1 MKITRIFTKAGK
13 DPLANIK
20 FVKRSSEIRNLDGS
34 AVFKLDDIEVPQS
47 WSQVA
52 TDILAQK
59 YFRKNGIPTKST
71 KVPEEGIPEW
81 LQRTAADSK
90 ALEKLSEKKRYRG
103 ETQAREV
110 FHRLAGT
117 WTYWGW
123 KGKYFDSE
131 EDAKAYYDE
140 MIYMLATQ
148 LGAPNSP
155 QWFNTGLNWAYGITG
170 PAQGHFYVDLKTG
183 EVKQSEDAYTHP
195 QPHAC
200 FILPIEDDLV
210 KHTGIMNLWVREAR
224 LFKYGSGAGTNF
236 SKIRGT
242 GEPLS
247 GGGKSSGLMSFL
259 RIGDRAA
266 GAIKSGGTTRRAAK
280 MVCLD
285 LNHPDIEEF
294 INWKVIEEQKV
305 AALVAGS
312 KLNNFHLNNI
322 MHACAVENL
331 SLDQRTDPKVNKV
344 LAEAIKDA
352 KKAQIPVNYILRVI
366 ELYKQGFNSIEFPE
380 YDTDWQS
387 EAYNT
392 VSGQNSNNSVRASDA
407 FMRAV
412 ENDAKWNLYWRTE
425 LLKSTN
431 EKRDP
436 EPCKTLKAK
445 ELFDEI
451 AYASWSC
458 ADPAMQYDTTIND
471 WHTCP
476 VSGRIYASN
485 PCSEYNFLDN
495 TACNLASINITGFM
509 QDDNKLNV
517 KAFLH
522 ATRLWTL
529 TLEISIL
536 MAQFPSEQI
545 AKLSY
550 EFRSLGLGFAN
561 LGAYLMRS
569 GIAYASKEAYAI
581 CGAITAIMH
590 FKALE
595 TSAEMAKEFGTFKQY
610 DLNKNDMLRVVRN
623 HRRAVLQDDET
634 YENLNV
640 RPVKIAADFCPDY
653 LFKAANKAADD
664 ALEMGNKYGFRNAQV
679 TCIAPTGTI
688 GLLMD
693 CDTTGIEPDFAL
705 VKFKKLAGGG
715 YFKIINQSVPIA
727 LQNLGYSEQ
736 QISDI
741 ILYTNGTGSFDGC
754 PFINFESLREKGFT
768 DDILY
773 KLQQSLPTAFDIN
786 FAFNIWSIG
795 KETLQNIL
803 HIDEREFSNPKFNL
817 LQSLGFTPE
826 QIKAANKYICGS
838 MTLEGAP
845 HLEAKHLPIFDCANK
860 CGCYGQR
867 FITYDSHIY
876 MMAAAQPFISGAISK
891 TINMPHNSTLEDIK
905 NAYTIAWKLGV
916 KAVALYRDGS
926 KLSQPLTAANEL
938 LSEIGLEKVDIAG
951 FAEKAVIHTME
962 TNRHKLPDRRGG
974 YTQKAKIA
982 GNTVY
987 LRTGEYEGGKLGEI
1001 FLDMHREGAAYRSL
1015 MNCFAIAVSLGLQY
1029 GVPLEEF
1036 VEAFVFTK
1044 FEPSGVVLGSKTIKM
1059 ATSVIDYVF
1068 RDLAIN
1074 YLGRYDLAHIKP
1086 EILAEAEKTKQLE
1099 MEIEPE
1105 HEIIP
1110 KIVPAEVPKT
1120 NHMVSTKDN
1129 EISALVLE
1137 AKIKGYEGEP
1147 CPNCQQFTLVRNGSC
1162 LKCVTCGETT
1172 GCS

>member
-1 MKITRIFTKAGK
+1 MKIKRLFTNAGK
-13 DPLANIK
+13 DPLAGIK

-34 AVFKLDDIEVPQS
+34 EVFKLDNIEVPES

-59 YFRKNGIPTKST
+59 YFRKNGIPV
-71 KVPEEGIPEW
+71 KVKRATEDGVPEW
-81 LQRTAADSK
+81 LARTEADNR
-90 ALEKLSEKKRYRG
+90 ALEKLTAKKRFRG

-123 KGKYFDSE
+123 KHRYFASE
-131 EDAKAYYDE
+131 DDAKAYYDE
-140 MIYMLATQ
+140 MLYMLAKQ

-170 PAQGHFYVDLKTG
+170 PKQGHYFFDPESNKV
-183 EVKQSEDAYTHP
+183 VQSEDAYTRP

-200 FILPIEDDLV
+200 FILSIEDDLV
-210 KHTGIMNLWVREAR
+210 KDGGIMNLLVREAR

-236 SKIRGT
+236 SSIRGT

-294 INWKVIEEQKV
+294 INWKVVEEQKV

-312 KLNNFHLNNI
+312 KLNNFHLNHI
-322 MHACAVENL
+322 IQACAIAGL
-331 SLDQRTDPKVNKV
+331 SQEQQTDPKVNKA
-344 LAEAIKDA
+344 LAQAIKEA
-352 KKAQIPVNYILRVI
+352 KKSQIPINYILRVI
-366 ELYKQGFNSIEFPE
+366 ELYKQGFRKIEFPV

-392 VSGQNSNNSVRASDA
+392 VSGQNSNNSVRVPDA
-407 FMRAV
+407 FMQEVA
-412 ENDAKWNLYWRTE
+412 NDGEWNLYWRTE
-425 LLKSTN
+425 LLRANKEN
-431 EKRDP
+431 RDP
-436 EPCKTLKAK
+436 ESCKTLKARD
-445 ELFDEI
+445 LFDQI
-451 AYASWSC
+451 AFATWSC
-458 ADPAMQYDTTIND
+458 ADPAMQFDTTLND

-476 VSGRIYASN
+476 ASGRINASN

-495 TACNLASINITGFM
+495 TACNLASLNLTGFIA
-509 QDDNKLNV
+509 DDGKLDV
-517 KAFLH
+517 AAFSH

-536 MAQFPSEQI
+536 MAQFPSEEI

-550 EFRSLGLGFAN
+550 EFRSLGLGYAN
-561 LGAYLMRS
+561 LGAYLMQS

-590 FKALE
+590 FTALA
-595 TSAEMAKEFGTFKQY
+595 TSAEMAKEFGTFAQY
-610 DLNKNDMLRVVRN
+610 ELNKEAMLAVVRN
-623 HRRAVLQDDET
+623 HKRAVLPDDEN
-634 YENLNV
+634 YENL
-640 RPVKIAADFCPDY
+640 RIKPVKINPEYCPDY
-653 LFKAANKAADD
+653 LFKAAENAAVS
-664 ALEMGNKYGFRNAQV
+664 ALDVSNKYGFRNAQV

-727 LQNLGYSEQ
+727 LKKLGYSEE
-736 QISDI
+736 QISEI
-741 ILYTNGTGSFDGC
+741 ILYTNGTGSLDGC
-754 PFINFESLREKGFT
+754 PHINFESLRAKGFS

-786 FAFNIWSIG
+786 FAFNVWSIG

-803 HIDEREFSNPKFNL
+803 HLDDGVISDPKFNL
-817 LQSLGFTPE
+817 LQKLGFTPE
-826 QIKAANKYICGS
+826 QVKAANKHVCGA

-845 HLEAKHLPIFDCANK
+845 HLKEKHLPIFDCANK
-860 CGCYGQR
+860 CGCYGER
-867 FITYDSHIY
+867 FISSEAHIY

-905 NAYTIAWKLGV
+905 NAYLMAWKLGV

-926 KLSQPLTAANEL
+926 KLSQPLTTGANEL
-938 LSEIGLEKVDIAG
+938 LGEIGLDKIEVA
-951 FAEKAVIHTME
+951 AVASKIVE
-962 TNRHKLPDRRGG
+962 QIISARHKLPDRRGG

-987 LRTGEYEGGKLGEI
+987 LRTGEYDNGKLGEI

-1044 FEPSGVVLGSKTIKM
+1044 FEPSGVVVGSKTIKM

-1074 YLGRYDLAHIKP
+1074 YLDRYDLAHIKP

-1099 MEIEPE
+1099 MEFEPE
-1105 HEIIP
+1105 YEISP
-1110 KIVPAEVPKT
+1110 QIVPPEPKKETAKKT
-1120 NHMVSTKDN
+1120 NDYASLIT
-1129 EISALVLE
+1129 E
-1137 AKIKGYEGEP
+1137 ARIKGYEGEP